1 MSLTTHSI
9 YSFKK
14 RFSTLGFSLAK
25 IIAGGGLC
33 LNIIGCATFEDEKP
47 HLKGPALK
55 VMVGSYDEVWRAI
68 QKSFSG
74 YPIQV
79 NNLDQGILE
88 TDVIKGAQVWAPPYE
103 KSPRPANYHYVLNV
117 RVVKGRSKGK
127 ESAQVMV
134 VKHISLQRDFFSL
147 DEEIPSDGLEEES
160 LLYRIDRELQIERSL
175 RKAFE
180 RK

>member
-1 MSLTTHSI
+1 MSRTTLSI
-9 YSFKK
+9 FSKITLLASLVAVAAC
-14 RFSTLGFSLAK
+14 STLEA
-25 IIAGGGLC
+25 
-33 LNIIGCATFEDEKP
+33 EKP
-47 HLKGPALK
+47 KQRGPALQ

-68 QKSFSG
+68 QKAFSG

-88 TDVIKGAQVWAPPYE
+88 TDVIKGAQVWVPPYE
-103 KSPRPANYHYVLNV
+103 KSPRPSNYHYVLNV

-127 ESAQVMV
+127 ESAQVMI
-134 VKHISLQRDFFSL
+134 VKRISMQRDFFSS
-147 DEEIPSDGLEEES
+147 DEEMPSDGLEEES
-160 LLYRIDRELQIERSL
+160 LLYRIDRELHLERSL